1 MVNLEINPVT
11 PLIGAE
17 IKNIDLRNTL
27 NEEEISK
34 IRGAFL
40 KHSVLFFRD
49 QDLSIEQ
56 QKTFGK
62 YFGDLHIHPARDR
75 NGIEG
80 HPEILYIN
88 AGPDTSRVNG
98 DDWHSDVSC
107 DEKPPMGSILRI
119 FEVPSSGG
127 DTLFA
132 SMYAAYDALSISMKK
147 FLEPLTAIHDGGPN
161 YIDRAKRAGIYKP
174 EKVFPSNSHPGIRT
188 HPETNKKSIYVN
200 KIFTQSINGIPKDES
215 KAILEFLFQHI
226 TKPTFQCRFKW
237 EKDSI
242 AFWDN
247 RCALHHAMWDYYPE
261 VRRGYRVTIAGD
273 KPL

>member
-11 PLIGAE
+11 PFIGAE

-27 NEEEISK
+27 HKEEISK

-49 QDLSIEQ
+49 QDLSIDQ

-132 SMYAAYDALSISMKK
+132 SMYAAYDALSSSMKK
-147 FLEPLTAIHDGGPN
+147 FLEPLTAIHDGG
-161 YIDRAKRAGIYKP
+161 
-174 EKVFPSNSHPGIRT
+174 
-188 HPETNKKSIYVN
+188 
-200 KIFTQSINGIPKDES
+200 
-215 KAILEFLFQHI
+215 
-226 TKPTFQCRFKW
+226 
-237 EKDSI
+237 
-242 AFWDN
+242 
-247 RCALHHAMWDYYPE
+247 HHHE
-261 VRRGYRVTIAGD
+261 
-273 KPL
+273 

>member
-27 NEEEISK
+27 NEEEIST
-34 IRGAFL
+34 IRDAFL

-49 QDLSIEQ
+49 QDLSIDQ

-98 DDWHSDVSC
+98 DYWHSDVSC
-107 DEKPPMGSILRI
+107 D
-119 FEVPSSGG
+119 
-127 DTLFA
+127 
-132 SMYAAYDALSISMKK
+132 
-147 FLEPLTAIHDGGPN
+147 
-161 YIDRAKRAGIYKP
+161 
-174 EKVFPSNSHPGIRT
+174 
-188 HPETNKKSIYVN
+188 
-200 KIFTQSINGIPKDES
+200 
-215 KAILEFLFQHI
+215 
-226 TKPTFQCRFKW
+226 
-237 EKDSI
+237 
-242 AFWDN
+242 
-247 RCALHHAMWDYYPE
+247 
-261 VRRGYRVTIAGD
+261 
-273 KPL
+273 